1 MSTQRATGGLAA
13 GAARCGAVRAIASQ
27 PIQAAARD
35 VGAAA
40 GARYV
45 RWRPRL
51 AVPSRCKLAGRVDR
65 RCCGGSGEQH
75 ARTMAALAPRCRR
88 LCKHRLVRRF
98 GAAGWGVAVFGTVAS
113 SAEAFGCVLRS
124 ANVLLRFCDAN
135 CSRQDKTSQGK
146 ESPAQANGGYV
157 WEHPAAR
164 GRRSSR
170 RRGLPHEETAGSKRR
185 RSLL

>member
-1 MSTQRATGGLAA
+1 MR
-13 GAARCGAVRAIASQ
+13 RGAVRCERSRHSQYRLLHGMWAQQRARGTYGGVRALPFHPGANSPVAS
-27 PIQAAARD
+27 IDVAAA
-35 VGAAA
+35 AAA
-40 GARYV
+40 SSTHARWLHWLHDAAGFANIGSCGV
-45 RWRPRL
+45 SELQVGVWLCSERWRPLLRL
-51 AVPSRCKLAGRVDR
+51 LD
-65 RCCGGSGEQH
+65 
-75 ARTMAALAPRCRR
+75 
-88 LCKHRLVRRF
+88 
-98 GAAGWGVAVFGTVAS
+98 
-113 SAEAFGCVLRS
+113 AFCAKRS

-185 RSLL
+185 RGLL